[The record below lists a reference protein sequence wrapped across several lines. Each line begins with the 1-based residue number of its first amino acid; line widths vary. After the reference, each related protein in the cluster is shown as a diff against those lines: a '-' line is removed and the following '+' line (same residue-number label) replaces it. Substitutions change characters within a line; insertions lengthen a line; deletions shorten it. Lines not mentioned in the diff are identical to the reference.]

1 MTNKEKKNPVN
12 QGWEPIHQKY
22 KTNENTSKHNS
33 KKKKTKASNQQ
44 KSDKDPMQ
52 RGFFAMK

>member
-1 MTNKEKKNPVN
+1 MRTQVN
-12 QGWEPIHQKY
+12 TTQR
-22 KTNENTSKHNS
+22 
-33 KKKKTKASNQQ
+33 KKKTKASNQQ